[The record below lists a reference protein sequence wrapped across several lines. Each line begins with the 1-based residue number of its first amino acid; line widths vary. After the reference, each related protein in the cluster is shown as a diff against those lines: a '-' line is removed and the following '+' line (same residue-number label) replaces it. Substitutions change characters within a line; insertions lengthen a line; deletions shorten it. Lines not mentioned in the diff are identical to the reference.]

1 MHRKESS
8 IPQRLIL
15 KSLLML
21 VVAGLAFAGCSRLEE
36 SKTTTNGQAPQ
47 PAATAP
53 TQVSVSTS
61 PVSPAG
67 LPPSAGPAIATAD
80 GDLPGIRVEV
90 QELKR
95 TSGDV
100 VNLKFAMINDSDK
113 ELGIGY
119 EFVDPDYSIKDHGG
133 IGGVHLIDPVG
144 KKKYFVARD
153 TESTCLCSRSL
164 PKIASRSR
172 MQLWAKFPAP
182 PEDVQ
187 KISVVV
193 PHFIPMD
200 DVPISR

>member
-1 MHRKESS
+1 MHRKNIGNVKAALSVLAATLLFTSCSKLVES
-8 IPQRLIL
+8 
-15 KSLLML
+15 
-21 VVAGLAFAGCSRLEE
+21 G
-36 SKTTTNGQAPQ
+36 KTNSSTQ
-47 PAATAP
+47 PAEAAAPAPSQASVATTPALPTGAP
-53 TQVSVSTS
+53 
-61 PVSPAG
+61 PV
-67 LPPSAGPAIATAD
+67 SAGPAIATTD
-80 GDLPGIRVEV
+80 GDLSGIRVEV

-113 ELGIGY
+113 DFSVGY
-119 EFVDPDYSIKDHGG
+119 EFIDPDHSIKDHRS

-153 TESTCLCSRSL
+153 TESTCLCSSSVS
-164 PKIASRSR
+164 KIASKSR

-187 KISVVV
+187 KITVVV